1 MPDRHRDISRLTAG
15 ELERTQRD
23 LRTSLALT
31 TPGSRSRA
39 AILAHL
45 SAIDAELAER
55 ASGEKDQLPAPCLV
69 APGIACVAD
78 EFGSVVVGEGVRL
91 GEVGGFGDAS

>member
-1 MPDRHRDISRLTAG
+1 MPDRHRDVSRLTAG

-55 ASGEKDQLPAPCLV
+55 AVGEKDQLPAPRGPARTAPPARSRGRRRTPLV
-69 APGIACVAD
+69 VP
-78 EFGSVVVGEGVRL
+78 VVRARHV
-91 GEVGGFGDAS
+91 SK

>member
-1 MPDRHRDISRLTAG
+1 MPDRHRDVSRLTAG

-31 TPGSRSRA
+31 TPGSRFRT
-39 AILAHL
+39 AILAQL

-55 ASGEKDQLPAPCLV
+55 AAGEKDQPGLPYQW
-69 APGIACVAD
+69 
-78 EFGSVVVGEGVRL
+78 R
-91 GEVGGFGDAS
+91 